1 MSLLRQA
8 FILNILNL
16 FRKEGQVMNEI
27 NEYRAKKE
35 GRTTPKEL
43 INNLMDA
50 ITSGEIDCVVYITRD
65 KEGIIETGWS
75 DIVHTE
81 AIGLIEI
88 GKQKLIDD
96 MRE

>member
-1 MSLLRQA
+1 
-8 FILNILNL
+8 
-16 FRKEGQVMNEI
+16 MNEI

-35 GRTTPKEL
+35 GRITPKEL
-43 INNLMDA
+43 VKNLMVA
-50 ITSGEIDCVVYITRD
+50 IENGEIDCVVYITRD

-81 AIGLIEI
+81 AIGLTEV
-88 GKQKLIDD
+88 GKQRLIDG